1 MHSKWLQSLQDH
13 YVMKPVTMEFNAEM
27 SAMIRW
33 LSLLA
38 PNRTWTLANKVLV
51 YLGPLPPTDA
61 LLICQCVPVTV
72 LLAALHTWGAE
83 VSQECAVYRADPSHA
98 AVEALLPPSP
108 HRGAPP
114 PRRAQSCGYHSEA
127 LPVNK
132 INQGKH
138 LGKKK
143 NPNKTKTTRTSWSL
157 HLQFLQ
163 QRERHRSDESFQAT
177 I

>member
-1 MHSKWLQSLQDH
+1 MLWNRSQWSSMQKCLPWFDGSPCSLPTGPEPSLTKFLFILDLYRRQMLCSF
-13 YVMKPVTMEFNAEM
+13 V
-27 SAMIRW
+27 SACP
-33 LSLLA
+33 LLFCSLLC
-38 PNRTWTLANKVLV
+38 TLGAQRC
-51 YLGPLPPTDA
+51 PRSA
-61 LLICQCVPVTV
+61 LCIVQTRLM
-72 LLAALHTWGAE
+72 LRLKN
-83 VSQECAVYRADPSHA
+83 
-98 AVEALLPPSP
+98 LLPPSP

-157 HLQFLQ
+157 HLQCLQ